1 MLIHTLT
8 IDGLEGPVKTMAFAT
23 EAEVYER
30 LRQEYEEFAEMT
42 DGDLIEELTE
52 RQSVCL
58 YIDTHEVHV
67 PEDPTVYRIDF
78 SPTAIDEHFEM
89 DGEENREPESA
100 GGIWEKLTPEQKA
113 EAGESALGFFEADGL
128 WDAFHDAICEGIWAY
143 AREQLS

>member
-42 DGDLIEELTE
+42 DDELVTELTE

-58 YIDTHEVHV
+58 YIDTHEIDHRAQGCVGVWFGPGDIDTHFDGDDDTTGPAAV
-67 PEDPTVYRIDF
+67 WRTLTHEQRIDAAK
-78 SPTAIDEHFEM
+78 TA
-89 DGEENREPESA
+89 
-100 GGIWEKLTPEQKA
+100 Q
-113 EAGESALGFFEADGL
+113 GFFENSDVTWGN
-128 WDAFHDAICEGIWAY
+128 FHECIVEGIQTY
-143 AREQLS
+143 VEEQLS